1 MPFSRPALSDL
12 KAQVAADVQANLQG
26 VSALLRYA
34 VVRVV
39 TIVQAGLAYL
49 HYGYLDW
56 ISKQAVPW
64 TATDEYAAGWGALK
78 GVYLKGA
85 TPASGV
91 AAFIGTVGSPLPTA
105 GTTVV
110 RGDGR
115 TYEAT
120 ADATMDGSGNVSI
133 PVTDTTPGAAGNC
146 DAGTVL
152 SLGTAFP
159 GIQSTGGAAAAFT
172 GGADVEDQEDFQS
185 RVIEAFQQ
193 PVQGGDKDDYIKWA
207 LAVAGVTRAWC
218 RPNGF
223 GAGTV
228 VVYTMFDDA
237 EAAHGGFPQ
246 GTNGVSQ
253 FDQGP
258 DGLPRDT
265 VATGDQVA
273 VADAIIVTQPV
284 TALAYSC
291 APMQNVVPFT
301 ITGLTNASAAT
312 KAAISASISDVFLR
326 NGDPTGATVNLG
338 DIESSIAAISGTD
351 GFVITSPPGNI
362 TSAIGSLPVLGTVTY
377 P

>member
-1 MPFSRPALSDL
+1 MPFSRPTLTDL

-64 TATDEYAAGWGALK
+64 TATDEYLAGWGALK
-78 GVYLKGA
+78 DTYLKGA
-85 TPASGV
+85 TEASGTALFV
-91 AAFIGTVGSPLPTA
+91 GTVGASLPPA
-105 GTTVV
+105 GTTIV
-110 RGDGR
+110 RGDNR
-115 TYEAT
+115 TYVST
-120 ADATMDGSGNVSI
+120 ADATMDGLGNVSI
-133 PVTDTTPGAAGNC
+133 PAIDTTPGASGNC

-159 GIQSTGGAAAAFT
+159 GIQSTGSAATAFT
-172 GGADVEDQEDFQS
+172 GGADVEEQEDFQS
-185 RVIEAFQQ
+185 RVIEAYQQ
-193 PVQGGDKDDYIKWA
+193 PIQGGDKDDYVKWA
-207 LAVAGVTRAWC
+207 TDVPGVTRAWC
-218 RPNGF
+218 RPNGA

-237 EAAHGGFPQ
+237 ESAHGGFPQ

-265 VATGDQVA
+265 SATGDQLT
-273 VADAIIVTQPV
+273 VADAIIVKQPV
-284 TALAYSC
+284 TALVYSC
-291 APMQNVVPFT
+291 APLQNVVNFT
-301 ITGLTNASAAT
+301 ITGLTTASAAT
-312 KAAISASISDVFLR
+312 KAAIAAAISDVFLR

-338 DIESSIAAISGTD
+338 DIESAIAAISGTD
-351 GFVITSPPGNI
+351 GFVITVPAGNI
-362 TSAIGSLPVLGTVTY
+362 TSAIGSLPVLGTITY